1 MRTPRTAHG
10 AIRYLRQQ
18 AAPPLRRRGRGHVEP
33 TATEEMRR
41 ELRALGGCRALHGEG
56 ILVGIVGGL
65 LRRAVSHEVD
75 NGERGADKEELQQVV
90 VQRRKVPQQVNVTRA
105 EDDCA
110 AARGEDGHRDRARAR
125 EAAVGIR
132 ARRLRRIAAPSNGLA
147 GSYSEQRAT
156 HLHTFLRCAARSR
169 RQICRPQSCGAA
181 AGSSGC
187 GSCRRGIE
195 RCSCQCGFRH
205 TAPTGA
211 WRRQQRCAG
220 NCKRNR
226 PCLQAP
232 SASLPAS
239 VSEKRN
245 CYISTTESFIEL

>member
-156 HLHTFLRCAARSR
+156 HLHTFLRCAARFR

-195 RCSCQCGFRH
+195 RCSSKMGGGRCSTHC
-205 TAPTGA
+205 PPP
-211 WRRQQRCAG
+211 RRPAFFV
-220 NCKRNR
+220 
-226 PCLQAP
+226 
-232 SASLPAS
+232 LPACPKR
-239 VSEKRN
+239 EKLAGVM
-245 CYISTTESFIEL
+245 IGLESWHARK